1 MASLALA
8 ERELPGP
15 KCEYT
20 AVYALR
26 MGKRELEP
34 VEPSSSVSRS
44 PFNATLSPA
53 IRQNQHGGTARRISL
68 RVPADSGQVACQRT
82 PHRTE
87 ISDQSAAQ
95 ETMFSQKRC
104 DCSLLP

>member
-53 IRQNQHGGTARRISL
+53 IRQNQHGDNARRMSL
-68 RVPADSGQVACQRT
+68 RVRGGKAHQTDRFRVTLLVELT
-82 PHRTE
+82 PHRT
-87 ISDQSAAQ
+87 
-95 ETMFSQKRC
+95 
-104 DCSLLP
+104 